1 MKISQRKTSQFLY
14 TIKGSPLETVTSHIY
29 LGVEID
35 DKMTWTLHCTK
46 VKKKASQALV
56 RRTQPRINYLSWC
69 RRKRHALL
77 LETTDSSSD
86 NLVRHLNWHSLETRR
101 NTKARTW

>member
-1 MKISQRKTSQFLY
+1 MCLFADDSTIYREIRSRENFGQLDAWAVTWLMIFKPSKCFDMKISQRKTSQFLY

-56 RRTQPRINYLSWC
+56 RRTQPRL
-69 RRKRHALL
+69 
-77 LETTDSSSD
+77 
-86 NLVRHLNWHSLETRR
+86 
-101 NTKARTW
+101 